1 MNLKRNVNYI
11 FKFDRE
17 PFSFMKT
24 FKSGVVTKIDKMHV
38 IENESQSY
46 IWVWYMTILL
56 ENLDEMI
63 SGHRKT

>member
-1 MNLKRNVNYI
+1 MNLKRYVNYTL
-11 FKFDRE
+11 KVDKK
-17 PFSFMKT
+17 PLSFMKT
-24 FKSGVVTKIDKMHV
+24 FKNRVVTKFDKMHV

-56 ENLDEMI
+56 ENLDWMI